1 MQTLW
6 HDVRFALRQLRKSPG
21 FALTAVLTLAL
32 GIGVNTAVFS
42 MMDAV
47 VLRPLAVPDLHRVV
61 TVAEE
66 QKRGEYQQAALAN
79 YADWARQSRSFETLA
94 VRTTADLILTGA
106 GDAAHVQTAYTS
118 PNFFNVMRV
127 APLLGRTFADSEA
140 QPGKDNVAVL
150 GYAFWKK
157 HFGADPGVAG
167 RKVEL
172 NGKSYT
178 VVGVMPETMQYPS
191 YTDIFLPFAPSAA
204 QLDNRSD
211 HDYLVTGRLRPG
223 VTVAQAQAEM
233 LGIAGHLA
241 EAYPSTNRSWSVR
254 VEPLLD
260 GINGDL
266 TPMYFRLILGA
277 TILVLL
283 VVCTNVA
290 NLQLARGIARR
301 PEIAMRTA
309 LGAGRRRIA
318 RQLLTENI
326 LLGLMGATGGILL
339 AKLVIHISLIT
350 MPERIA
356 RFMAGWSNISLN
368 GRALAFS
375 LLLAIGAG
383 VVSGFLPALEAMRIN
398 LVDQLK
404 AGARSVAGS
413 GRTHRLRNLF
423 ALAQIS
429 LAVALVIG
437 AALMCKGVWSMF
449 SLADVHGPK
458 QVLTFNAYLPA
469 ARYSTPEKQLAWY
482 KASLEKVRVL
492 PRVSTAA
499 ITTALPYGD
508 GAWVDDF
515 RIEDRPL
522 IPGKFQSAQRIS
534 VDGGYFASIHI
545 PVLSGR
551 DFNTSD
557 GPEAQPAAIVSRK
570 FAELYFPGED
580 PIGHRIQMG
589 ASRTGPEAS
598 LEPWVRIV
606 GVSGDAAYTWVD
618 RVAQPTVYFNAM
630 QMPPS
635 GGATYIVVA
644 QGDPLSLVPA
654 VRSALASVD
663 AGVPLETIE
672 TYQQYLH
679 ETSIGFLNVAVWLGG
694 DAFLAFLLAAVG
706 VFAVMANLVAERK
719 REIGIRLTLGARRED
734 ILRMILGRAGILTGV
749 GVALGVVLAAGLARM
764 LANLLFGVRPGDVA
778 VFVTTTLT
786 IAFVALLSSWMPARR
801 ASSVDP
807 VESLRAE

>member
-1 MQTLW
+1 MQMLLN
-6 HDVRFALRQLRKSPG
+6 DLRYAFRQLRKSPG

-32 GIGVNTAVFS
+32 GIGINTAVFS

-61 TVAEE
+61 TVAEQ
-66 QKRGEYQQAALAN
+66 QKSGDYQQVALAN
-79 YADWARQSRSFETLA
+79 YENWRRESRSFGDLA
-94 VRTTADLILTGA
+94 VRNTTDLTLTGA
-106 GDAAHVQTAYTS
+106 GEAAHVQANYTS
-118 PNFFNVMRV
+118 PNFFDVMRV
-127 APLLGRTFADSEA
+127 QPLIGRTFVAAEA

-172 NGKSYT
+172 DGRSYT
-178 VVGVMPETMQYPS
+178 VIGVLPRTMQYPS
-191 YTDIFLPFAPSAA
+191 YTDVFLPFAPSAA
-204 QLDNRSD
+204 QLADRTD

-233 LGIAGHLA
+233 SAIAQRLSQ
-241 EAYPSTNRSWSVR
+241 AYPATNRTRSIH

-260 GINGDL
+260 TINGEY

-277 TILVLL
+277 TLFVLL

-309 LGAGRRRIA
+309 LGASRRRLA
-318 RQLLTENI
+318 RQFLTENL
-326 LLGLMGATGGILL
+326 LLGLMGAAGGILIARL
-339 AKLVIHISLIT
+339 LLRISMVT
-350 MPERIA
+350 MPDRIA
-356 RFMAGWSNISLN
+356 RYMAGWSNISLN
-368 GRALAFS
+368 SRALAFS
-375 LLLAIGAG
+375 LLLAVGAG
-383 VVSGFLPALEAMRIN
+383 IVSGFLPALEAMRVS
-398 LVDQLK
+398 LLEQLK

-449 SLADVHGPK
+449 SLADVHRPNRI
-458 QVLTFNAYLPA
+458 LTFSAYLPSD
-469 ARYSTPEKQLAWY
+469 RYTTPERQIAWY
-482 KASLEKVRVL
+482 RDSLEKLRAL
-492 PRVSTAA
+492 PGVSSVAV
-499 ITTALPYGD
+499 TTSLPYGD
-508 GAWVDDF
+508 DEWIDDF
-515 RIEDRPL
+515 RIENRPL
-522 IPGKFQSAQRIS
+522 VPGKFQSAQRIT
-534 VDGGYFASIHI
+534 VDAGYFQSLHI
-545 PVLSGR
+545 PLLSGR
-551 DFNTSD
+551 NFGMGD
-557 GPEAQPAAIVSRK
+557 GPSAQPVAIVSRK
-570 FAELYFPGED
+570 FAAQYFPGEN

-589 ASRTGPEAS
+589 ASRAS
-598 LEPWVRIV
+598 REPWVEIV
-606 GVSGDAAYTWVD
+606 GVAGDATYLWID
-618 RVAQPTVYFNAM
+618 RVIQPAVYFNAL
-630 QMPPS
+630 QMPPG
-635 GGATYIVVA
+635 GGATYAIVA
-644 QGDPLSLVPA
+644 QGNPLALTPE
-654 VRSALASVD
+654 VRTALASVD
-663 AGVPLETIE
+663 AGVPLENVE
-672 TYQQYLH
+672 SYQQFLR
-679 ETSIGFLNVAVWLGG
+679 EASIGFLNVAAWLGG

-734 ILRMILGRAGILTGV
+734 ILRMILGRAGVLTGV

-764 LANLLFGVRPGDVA
+764 LSSLLFGVQPGDPT

-786 IAFVALLSSWMPARR
+786 ITAVALLSSWAPARR
-801 ASSVDP
+801 AASVDP